1 MVTFSLDQTT
11 GNVGDRIDYH
21 YSGLDSTKGLYITA
35 IANYDS
41 SMDDYSLAQLGQL
54 IIGNKAYRGSGGI
67 SSSYGWVNITE
78 DIYNLNVQTLT
89 IVYFDNYGD
98 FSSLTDFEEN
108 VTLGEYTAKSED
120 YTVRFYN
127 GKKLSGIV
135 TWLRQWFN
143 TKEEQ
148 DTLFFTDSG
157 WKTCSLSSG
166 YSVYTS
172 GTNLRVKKRGK
183 IVEVTGVFKN
193 NSALGTS
200 STTAIQFATIPSG
213 YRPSQ
218 QQTKVCQG
226 TNMNRWLL
234 TVSSDGK
241 MTFAR
246 YGTTSYQSISAGSW
260 FPYTLTYMID

>member
-1 MVTFSLDQTT
+1 MATFSITNTT
-11 GNVGDRIDYH
+11 AGIGDRINYTTA
-21 YSGLDSTKGLYITA
+21 GIDSSKGFYIIA
-35 IANYDS
+35 IANYEQG
-41 SMDDYSLAQLGQL
+41 MDGYSLAQLRQL
-54 IIGNKAYRGSGGI
+54 MIGWKRTQTISGTGTVV
-67 SSSYGWVNITE
+67 SYVNVTE
-78 DIYNLNVQTLT
+78 DIYNMNVQTLT
-89 IVYFDNYGD
+89 IFYFDNYSD
-98 FSSLTDFEEN
+98 FSSLTEFEEN
-108 VTLGEYTAKSED
+108 VTLGQYTAKSEN
-120 YTVRFYN
+120 YAVTIYN

-157 WKTCSLSSG
+157 WKTCTLSSG
-166 YSVYTS
+166 YAVYTS

-193 NSALGTS
+193 NSALDTS
-200 STTAIQFATIPSG
+200 STTTIQVATIPSG
-213 YRPSQ
+213 YRPSN
-218 QQTKVCQG
+218 QQTKICQG

-234 TVSSDGK
+234 IVYPDGK
-241 MTFAR
+241 LTFSR